1 MLRQP
6 GIPGRHVAA
15 QTVIKECQRRI
26 PQRLRHATVKGL
38 GDTARDGGL
47 RVAVAPQPDGVAHG
61 LLEGMALQEGD
72 DGFGD
77 GFLAAFLVAVGG
89 SDPGQGAVQVIAVA
103 GGDIITDGIPS
114 GAVPGQEYGRRRG
127 AGPFDALGM
136 VMRHG
141 GAQGRILLGLLQ
153 AAAGPAHG
161 RDAHG
166 RAVAE
171 TVVRLA
177 AARDDPAE
185 KTLSVPRPDVRTPIF
200 VHGVDEGLPAGLLLT
215 VGPHQGPAHGHG
227 HHRIVREAGTG
238 REQGKGLGGP
248 PPGMELVRTA
258 HHVTDDGS
266 QHDSSPW

>member
-1 MLRQP
+1 
-6 GIPGRHVAA
+6 
-15 QTVIKECQRRI
+15 
-26 PQRLRHATVKGL
+26 
-38 GDTARDGGL
+38 
-47 RVAVAPQPDGVAHG
+47 
-61 LLEGMALQEGD
+61 MALQEGD

-77 GFLAAFLVAVGG
+77 GFLAAFLVTVGG
-89 SDPGQGAVQVIAVA
+89 SDP
-103 GGDIITDGIPS
+103 

-200 VHGVDEGLPAGLLLT
+200 VHGV
-215 VGPHQGPAHGHG
+215 
-227 HHRIVREAGTG
+227 REAGTG